1 MKTKLFLSFILALS
15 PVLCALSSLEAQV
28 PQGFN
33 YQAIARD
40 GVTGNPIANATIKVK
55 LSILSDTTG
64 FYGGTG
70 GVYLW
75 EEEHTNVT
83 TNAQGLFTIVLGSP
97 SAVKVQGSAASFS
110 EIDWSAAN
118 LFIGTKIAN
127 PTTYKVLGSAKLW
140 SVPYALRAK
149 DSEQWQTSGSNIYRA
164 SGNLGIGTSSPSYK
178 LDVTGE
184 ITSRSPNSFRLRQ
197 SSYSTILRND
207 NTDFYLLLT
216 NSGSPDGTWNSLRPF
231 RVNLATG
238 NTILGDGALT
248 VNHGGNIGIGTTSP
262 AGRMVIQP
270 PSVWDD
276 NIPLFEVKNKLG
288 VSVLA
293 VYNNGVRILVEDTD
307 GKGVKG
313 GFAIGGFDPTKGP
326 GSETVNLMTVS
337 SDSIRM
343 YIDDLPVKGIK
354 GGFAIGGFNEAK
366 AGKINYLKVD
376 TGQIKGGKKEYIQ
389 FSGFNTFIGYEAGK
403 ANPVANPTYNTFI
416 GYMAGYSNTGSI
428 ATYNLFIGQEAGYGS
443 TTGTNNVLLGLR
455 SGYQLGA
462 NAHNNVFIG
471 KWSGYK
477 TSGSDNIFIG
487 NSSGLNNTSG
497 NGNVFLGL
505 SAGLK
510 NDTGYGN
517 LFLASNAGQ
526 ENTTGYHNVFMGYA
540 AGNLNKTGN
549 FNIYIG
555 VQAGTKNLN
564 NNNVFIGYQS
574 GFNNINGT
582 GNLFLGYQ
590 AGFNETGNNKLYIDN
605 SSTSS
610 PLIYGDFSDG
620 SEKLIING
628 NLGVGVSSPSAK
640 LDVNGTTKL
649 GTNGTV
655 LTKVIKATVSKDLPS
670 IAANS
675 SSLQTFLVAN
685 AAVNSSVMI
694 SPASDLSDG
703 LVISYARVSSA
714 GTVTVKFRNV
724 SGSAIDAPAMNFY
737 ITVIE

>member
-1 MKTKLFLSFILALS
+1 MKTKIFLITLLS
-15 PVLCALSSLEAQV
+15 LSSVLSALSSLEAQV

-33 YQAIARD
+33 YQAIAHD
-40 GVTGNPIANATIKVK
+40 GVAGNPIANATIKVK
-55 LSILSDTTG
+55 LSVLSDTTG

-83 TNAQGLFTIVLGSP
+83 TNSQGLFTIVLGSP
-97 SAVKVQGSAASFS
+97 SAVKVQGSAGSFS

-118 LFIGTKIAN
+118 LFVGTKIAN
-127 PTTYKVLGSAKLW
+127 PTTYKVMGSAKLW

-149 DSEQWQTSGSNIYRA
+149 DSEQWQTSGSDIYR
-164 SGNLGIGTSSPSYK
+164 S
-178 LDVTGE
+178 
-184 ITSRSPNSFRLRQ
+184 
-197 SSYSTILRND
+197 
-207 NTDFYLLLT
+207 
-216 NSGSPDGTWNSLRPF
+216 
-231 RVNLATG
+231 TG
-238 NTILGDGALT
+238 N
-248 VNHGGNIGIGTTSP
+248 VGIGTTSP

-270 PSVWDD
+270 TSTWDD

-288 VSVLA
+288 VPVLA
-293 VYNNGVRILVEDTD
+293 VFNNGVKILVEDTD
-307 GKGVKG
+307 GKGIKG
-313 GFAIGGFDPTKGP
+313 GFAIGGFDPTKAP
-326 GSETVNLMTVS
+326 GAETVNLMTVS

-343 YIDDLPVKGIK
+343 YIDDFPVKGIK

-366 AGKINYLKVD
+366 TGKINYLKVD
-376 TGQIKGGKKEYIQ
+376 TGLIKGGKSDFIQ

-403 ANPVANPTYNTFI
+403 TNPVANPTYNTFI
-416 GYMAGYSNTGSI
+416 GYMAGYNNTGTI

-505 SAGLK
+505 SAGYY
-510 NDTGYGN
+510 NTTGYGN

-526 ENTTGYHNVFMGYA
+526 ENTAGYHNVFMGYS
-540 AGNLNKTGN
+540 AGNKNKTGN

-555 VQAGTKNLN
+555 AQAGTNNLN
-564 NNNVFIGYQS
+564 SNNVFIGYQS
-574 GFNNINGT
+574 GFMNTNGT

-590 AGFNETGNNKLYIDN
+590 AGFNETGSNKLYIDN
-605 SSTSS
+605 FSTSS
-610 PLIYGDFSDG
+610 PLIYGDFTDG
-620 SEKLIING
+620 SEKLTING
-628 NLGVGVSSPSAK
+628 NLGVGESSPSAK

-670 IAANS
+670 ISANS
-675 SSLQTFLVAN
+675 SSLQTFAVAN
-685 AAVNSSVMI
+685 TAVNSSVMI

-703 LVISYARVSSA
+703 LMISYARVSSA